1 MYTPAEFSVLHLC
14 YSTYT
19 SMYCVPYRYCVSF
32 SFVKAICGHWSA
44 YLKTYIYSIYV
55 HCTAGAGQNDV
66 IDHLLS
72 QKPAPIVCTTFPV
85 HNTLVYCIIYFFL
98 YD

>member
-1 MYTPAEFSVLHLC
+1 
-14 YSTYT
+14 
-19 SMYCVPYRYCVSF
+19 MYCVPYRYCVSF

-66 IDHLLS
+66 IDHLL
-72 QKPAPIVCTTFPV
+72 FPE
-85 HNTLVYCIIYFFL
+85 TGTYCVFLFSSAQYPCVLYYLFFPL
-98 YD
+98 